1 MEKCIAAA
9 ATPIAPSGIAV
20 VRLSGIDSIKIA
32 SKIFRPVK
40 KNLEMLAGYSA
51 AYGHIVEKEEII
63 DDGVALVFRAP
74 NSYTG
79 EDTVEISCHGGILII
94 EKVLELCYA
103 NGASPAQ
110 NGEFTK
116 RAFLNNKMN
125 LTQAEA
131 VMDLINAQSVVAL
144 KAANAA
150 KSGALCKKIDNIC
163 KNIVE
168 IDGHIQAW
176 LDYPDEDID
185 LVDSKNVAQEL
196 DMLKIELE
204 KILKNY
210 RLGNLVKSGVKTVI
224 VGKPNVGKSTIT
236 NLLSGR
242 EKSIV
247 TDISGTTRD
256 IVESE
261 IQIDGLAFIL
271 FDTAGIRE
279 AQDAIE
285 KIGIERAKDKLE
297 EADLIL
303 FIADG
308 SQNIDKAELEFLRN
322 YAKIPKICVLN
333 KEDLG
338 ILEQKIKVDDFSCV
352 VKTSCKKP
360 ATIENLKQKMLELMK
375 LNSFD
380 FSAPLIFNERQ
391 KIAIKKAIED
401 LQEAI
406 NAIENGLTWD
416 AICVSIENA
425 IDHLLE
431 LTGETSSE
439 RVIDEVFSKFCVGK

>member
-9 ATPIAPSGIAV
+9 ATPIAASGIAV

-40 KNLEMLAGYSA
+40 KNLETLDGYSA
-51 AYGHIVEKEEII
+51 AYGHIVEKSEII

-79 EDTVEISCHGGILII
+79 EDVVEISCHGGILII
-94 EKVLELCYA
+94 KKVLELCYA

-116 RAFLNNKMN
+116 RAFLNNKMT

-131 VMDLINAQSVVAL
+131 VMDLINAQSELAL

-150 KSGALCKKIDNIC
+150 KNGALYKKIDDIC
-163 KNIVE
+163 KNILK

-185 LVDSKNVAQEL
+185 LVDSKNVEQQL
-196 DMLKIELE
+196 DILKIELE

-210 RLGNLVKSGVKTVI
+210 SLGNLVKSGVKTVI
-224 VGKPNVGKSTIT
+224 VGKPNVGKSTIM
-236 NLLSGR
+236 NLLSGK

-271 FDTAGIRE
+271 FDTAGIRST
-279 AQDAIE
+279 QDTIE
-285 KIGIERAKDKLE
+285 KIGIERAKHKLE
-297 EADLIL
+297 DADLIL

-308 SQNIDKAELEFLRN
+308 SQNIDETELEFLKK
-322 YAKIPKICVLN
+322 YAKIPKICILN
-333 KEDLG
+333 KNDLG
-338 ILEQKIKVDDFSCV
+338 VLSQKIKFDDFRFV
-352 VKTSCKKP
+352 VKTSNQKP
-360 ATIENLKQKMLELMK
+360 ETIENLKQTMLKLMK

-380 FSAPLIFNERQ
+380 CSAPLIFNERQ
-391 KIAIKKAIED
+391 KIAIKKAILA
-401 LQEAI
+401 LQESI
-406 NAIENGLTWD
+406 NALKSGLTWD
-416 AICVSIENA
+416 AVCISIEES

-431 LTGETSSE
+431 LTGETSSD
-439 RVIDEVFSKFCVGK
+439 RVVDEVFSKFCVGK

>member
-9 ATPIAPSGIAV
+9 ATPIAPSGISV
-20 VRLSGIDSIKIA
+20 IRLSGTNSIKIA

-40 KNLEMLAGYSA
+40 KKLEKLDGYNA
-51 AYGHIVEKEEII
+51 AYGHIFEGTEVI

-79 EDTVEISCHGGILII
+79 EDVVEISCHGGILII
-94 EKVLELCYA
+94 EKVLELCYS

-116 RAFLNNKMN
+116 RAFLNNKMT

-131 VMDLINAQSVVAL
+131 VMNLINAQSTLAL
-144 KAANAA
+144 RAANSA
-150 KSGALCKKIDNIC
+150 KNGILYKKINNVCENII
-163 KNIVE
+163 K

-185 LVDSKNVAQEL
+185 FVDAKDVKQKLEMA
-196 DMLKIELE
+196 KVELE
-204 KILKNY
+204 KTLKNY
-210 RLGNLVKSGVKTVI
+210 DLGNLVKNGVKTVI
-224 VGKPNVGKSTIT
+224 VGKPNVGKSTIM
-236 NLLSGR
+236 NLLSEK

-247 TDISGTTRD
+247 TNISGTTRD

-261 IQIDGLAFIL
+261 IQINGLAFIL
-271 FDTAGIRE
+271 FDTAGIR
-279 AQDAIE
+279 DAPDLIE
-285 KIGIERAKDKLE
+285 KIGVQKAKNKLK

-303 FIADG
+303 LVTDG
-308 SQNIDKAELEFLRN
+308 SKNIDKTELEILKQYN
-322 YAKIPKICVLN
+322 KTPKICVLN

-338 ILEQKIKVDDFSCV
+338 ILDHKLNFGDFNCV
-352 VKTSCKKP
+352 VKTSCKKLT
-360 ATIENLKQKMLELMK
+360 TIENLKQKMLDLMK

-380 FSAPLIFNERQ
+380 CSAPLIFNERQ

-401 LQEAI
+401 LQKSI
-406 NAIENGLTWD
+406 NAIEIGLTWD
-416 AICVSIENA
+416 AICISIEES

-431 LTGETSSE
+431 LTGENSSE